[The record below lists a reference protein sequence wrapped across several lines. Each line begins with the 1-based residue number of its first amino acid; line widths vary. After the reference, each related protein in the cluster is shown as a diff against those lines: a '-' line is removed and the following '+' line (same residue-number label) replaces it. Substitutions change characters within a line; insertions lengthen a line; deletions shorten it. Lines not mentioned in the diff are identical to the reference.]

1 MAFWQSVR
9 RFFFA
14 ETIPD
19 PVNRAIRYATSD
31 QVLLGHIGR
40 ADALSIHGV
49 MRARDT
55 ICGLATLPLV
65 TKNARNDLVDNRL
78 LRQFDPSR
86 TNVKTLSLTFED
98 LFFNEIAWWHVTERE
113 NGDPEGYPTYIEHVE
128 LGRVTEAEE
137 GGQLVRRLDGKRV
150 PAQDLILFESPKAG
164 LLTYGGRLL
173 RRALNL
179 DKTAAMYADNPR
191 PLDYFTPIDQE
202 NAMDAEEAEE
212 QIRAWRAAR
221 KVSATAYI
229 KGLEYH
235 EVETPTPQQLE
246 LVAQQK
252 QASIEIAN
260 MTGLD
265 TEDLGVSTTSRTYQ
279 NAVDRRKDR
288 INDLLAL
295 FLEAVEQRLSM
306 GDITRNG
313 HRVEFFLDDY
323 LKADPKTRA
332 EVELAYLAAGVTTVA
347 EIRKEEGKPDLTTE
361 QMLQVEGRRVL
372 QATIQQPRQIGA
384 GNGGS

>member
-1 MAFWQSVR
+1 MAKWQRFR
-9 RFFFA
+9 RLLFG
-14 ETIPD
+14 ETVPN
-19 PVNRAIRYATSD
+19 PVQRAIWQATSD
-31 QVLLGHIGR
+31 QLTLSAISR
-40 ADALSIHGV
+40 KDALSIHGV

-55 ICGLATLPLV
+55 ICGIATLPLV
-65 TKNARNDLVDNRL
+65 TKNGRNELVDNRL
-78 LRQFDPSR
+78 MRQFDPSR
-86 TNVKTLSLTFED
+86 TNVVTLSRTFED
-98 LFFNEIAWWHVTERE
+98 LFFNEISWWHVTERE
-113 NGDPEGYPTYIEHVE
+113 NGDPEGYPTYVEHVE
-128 LGRVTEAEE
+128 LERVTQAEE
-137 GGQLVRRLDGKRV
+137 HGRTVYRLDGKEV
-150 PAQDLILFESPKAG
+150 PWRDLILFESPKAG

-202 NAMDAEEAEE
+202 SAMDEEEAAE
-212 QIRAWRAAR
+212 QIRNWRAAR
-221 KVSATAYI
+221 KVSATAYV

-265 TEDLGVSTTSRTYQ
+265 TEDLGVSANPRTYQ

-295 FLEAVEQRLSM
+295 FMRAITDRLSM

-313 HRVEFFLDDY
+313 HRVEFALDDY

-332 EVELAYLAAGVTTVA
+332 EVQLAYLGAGVTTVD
-347 EIRKEEGKPDLTTE
+347 EIRKEEGKPDLTGE
-361 QMLQVEGRRVL
+361 QLLQIEGRRRI

-384 GNGGS
+384 GDGGS

>member
-19 PVNRAIRYATSD
+19 PVNRAMRYATSD
-31 QVLLGHIGR
+31 QMLLNHIGR
-40 ADALSIHGV
+40 AEALSVHGV
-49 MRARDT
+49 MRARDS

-65 TKNARNDLVDNRL
+65 TKNASNDLMDNRL

-113 NGDPEGYPTYIEHVE
+113 NGDPEGYPVYIEHIE

-137 GGQLVRRLDGKRV
+137 DGQLVRRLDGKRV
-150 PAQDLILFESPKAG
+150 PTQDLILFESPKAG

-179 DKTAAMYADNPR
+179 DKTAATYADNPR
-191 PLDYFTPIDQE
+191 PLDYFTPLDGQ
-202 NAMDAEEAEE
+202 AMAEDFDPIEAI
-212 QIRAWRAAR
+212 QKWQQQR
-221 KVSATAYI
+221 KLYGTAYI
-229 KGLEYH
+229 EGLEYH
-235 EVETPTPQQLE
+235 QVDTPTPQQLE

-279 NAVDRRKDR
+279 NAVDRRRDR

-295 FLEAVEQRLSM
+295 FMRAVTDRLSM

-313 HRVEFFLDDY
+313 HRVEFALDDY

-332 EVELAYLAAGVTTVA
+332 EVQLAYLAAGVTTVE
-347 EIRKEEGKPDLTTE
+347 EIRNEEGRPALTTE
-361 QMLQVEGRRVL
+361 QMLQVEGRRL
-372 QATIQQPRQIGA
+372 IQATVQQPRQIGA
-384 GNGGS
+384 GDGAS